1 MINFNIKTDGFWG
14 FPHFKRHP
22 CIHSS
27 SFFDNIYIYPGENYL
42 SDWPFLGRSL
52 ETKTINPQLYPTGV
66 ENPFVDFFFCDL
78 VEDLVNPNCQKD
90 VIPKNDGKM
99 TMICFPIKK
108 PTWGQCDWN
117 WFFIAISAQW
127 LCDIIY
133 IYISIYTHT
142 HIYIFKYRLYTSRL
156 QGQSYINHTLMAL
169 WECQP
174 TKAQCL
180 GRFLSKRLNFLRC
193 QYR

>member
-22 CIHSS
+22 CIH
-27 SFFDNIYIYPGENYL
+27 IYIYIHIYL
-42 SDWPFLGRSL
+42 HQIYIHHHFLIIYIYIQG
-52 ETKTINPQLYPTGV
+52 KTISVTDHSWAEVWKPRQSIHSCTQPELKIRLWT
-66 ENPFVDFFFCDL
+66 FFCDL

-90 VIPKNDGKM
+90 DIPKNDGKM

-133 IYISIYTHT
+133 IHIYLHT
-142 HIYIFKYRLYTSRL
+142 HIYIYLNTDYIHQDSRVNP
-156 QGQSYINHTLMAL
+156 I
-169 WECQP
+169 
-174 TKAQCL
+174 
-180 GRFLSKRLNFLRC
+180 
-193 QYR
+193 

>member
-22 CIHSS
+22 CIH
-27 SFFDNIYIYPGENYL
+27 IYIYIHIYL
-42 SDWPFLGRSL
+42 HQIYIHHHFLIIYIYISRGKLSQWLTILGQKFGNQDNQSTAVPNRSWKSVCGL
-52 ETKTINPQLYPTGV
+52 
-66 ENPFVDFFFCDL
+66 FFCDL

-133 IYISIYTHT
+133 IYISIYTH
-142 HIYIFKYRLYTSRL
+142 IYIYIYLNTDYIHQDSRVNP
-156 QGQSYINHTLMAL
+156 I
-169 WECQP
+169 
-174 TKAQCL
+174 
-180 GRFLSKRLNFLRC
+180 
-193 QYR
+193 